1 MKNVDLEA
9 DRNVSLQ
16 YIVLM
21 SNFVF
26 AFIAVVDGN
35 LIFVKVAQT
44 TRSLMITSP
53 NKFSFLPD

>member
-26 AFIAVVDGN
+26 AFIVVVDGN

-44 TRSLMITSP
+44 TRS
-53 NKFSFLPD
+53 